1 MGIGIRIEFE
11 IGFRIEMIR
20 SKCGGVLKLQRSQ
33 CDLPI
38 DYSCCCSVWCVL
50 FAGLFIH
57 LFVCLDFGLHICLI
71 ASPPTN
77 SKSQTTN
84 PKPKRKP
91 KLTRSRGGM
100 RKHERPG
107 ERRKQLKCHKQPKKT
122 KKKKKNKTN
131 KETKWNNTICNLL
144 LEKLKRQRFS
154 GSPCAVVYLIE
165 PRVNKNP
172 LENYLHIFAG
182 DLFNEGES

>member
-1 MGIGIRIEFE
+1 MNEKWSHCTLLTKQILKFAICNSQLANECQWHCSASHCISIRMGIGIGIEFE

-122 KKKKKNKTN
+122 KKKTEKKD
-131 KETKWNNTICNLL
+131 E
-144 LEKLKRQRFS
+144 
-154 GSPCAVVYLIE
+154 
-165 PRVNKNP
+165 
-172 LENYLHIFAG
+172 
-182 DLFNEGES
+182 